1 MKVKAAGVDVSGRD
15 GLQGNPWMSDNTPMR
30 PLKEVIDALRREL
43 DAALA
48 PTAGRLPLTAERITL
63 TLEVDVRE
71 VPGEGIGGGLAVG
84 VLTDP
89 APGPVDAGPGAGLR
103 PRHTL
108 TLELRPGMAGAPVAA
123 RAVPASDGGPD
134 PEVPDAAS
142 AAEGIVEVLGR
153 IFGPPGGFDSF
164 CRAETFGIA
173 IGDLTD
179 DEFASLPEALI
190 SGRSGPPGDRLA
202 HACAQVGNILR
213 SGPMQSVGKG
223 GEALRSVLPGPGRK
237 AVQELIART
246 WRNETLPVEAI

>member
-1 MKVKAAGVDVSGRD
+1 
-15 GLQGNPWMSDNTPMR
+15 MSDNTPMR

-71 VPGEGIGGGLAVG
+71 VPGEGVGGGLAVG

-89 APGPVDAGPGAGLR
+89 APVRVDAGAVAGLR

-123 RAVPASDGGPD
+123 REVPASDGGPD
-134 PEVPDAAS
+134 PEGSDVAS
-142 AAEGIVEVLGR
+142 AAEGLPDGGDGMVGVLGR

-173 IGDLTD
+173 IGELTD
-179 DEFASLPEALI
+179 DEFAALPGALI

-237 AVQELIART
+237 AVQALIART